1 MPGMGMEEGI
11 LSLRSDSHLCGP
23 PGHYQ
28 SLLLVTTCYP
38 FHALALIFSISTAG
52 PESVEKGGTQP
63 KLASQLPL
71 GPASHTTL
79 NLSPNVTF
87 LS

>member
-1 MPGMGMEEGI
+1 MPGVGMEEGI
-11 LSLRSDSHLCGP
+11 LSLRSDPHHCGP

-28 SLLLVTTCYP
+28 SLLLVTTRYP
-38 FHALALIFSISTAG
+38 SHASALGFSVSMAS

-63 KLASQLPL
+63 KLASHLPL
-71 GPASHTTL
+71 GPASHTSL
-79 NLSPNVTF
+79 NLSPSVTF